1 MLFLLLL
8 LKSSLLRTTRFFS
21 LFLFFRSSILYCL
34 SLENPIDMNGVMII
48 LSSTNYVEMTE
59 HGAIYALEFKHWFS
73 KGFIGFFA
81 E

>member
-1 MLFLLLL
+1 
-8 LKSSLLRTTRFFS
+8 
-21 LFLFFRSSILYCL
+21 
-34 SLENPIDMNGVMII
+34 MNGVMII